1 MRDYTLY
8 TAKKLNKNPRA
19 HVCVSTAEKNVIIA
33 KGLHY
38 LALFSRI
45 PGVNSLMDTYRNT
58 LFPRLYTCPHFYNI
72 LKGKSSRL
80 KKL

>member
-1 MRDYTLY
+1 MRDYAPY

-45 PGVNSLMDTYRNT
+45 PGVNNLMDTYRKV
-58 LFPRLYTCPHFYNI
+58 LFPRLYTTPHFYNI
-72 LKGKSSRL
+72 LKGKSCQL
-80 KKL
+80 KNL